1 MTTASN
7 LRSLVTVQQLTLGT
21 DDLGQQVEAWS
32 ELVKLRA
39 DVRHVSGSETAKA
52 DRLVSTVRASA
63 RVRRRSDITPA
74 MRLLIGGTAYAI
86 TAVVPVEDG
95 RQWMDI
101 VCEAVS

>member
-7 LRSLVTVQQLTLGT
+7 LRTLVTVQQRTAGV
-21 DDLGQQVEAWS
+21 DDLGQQLDVWTD
-32 ELVKLRA
+32 LVQVRA

-52 DRLVSTVRASA
+52 DSLVSTVRASA

-74 MRLLIGGTAYAI
+74 MRLLIGGRVYAI

-95 RQWMDI
+95 RVWMDI